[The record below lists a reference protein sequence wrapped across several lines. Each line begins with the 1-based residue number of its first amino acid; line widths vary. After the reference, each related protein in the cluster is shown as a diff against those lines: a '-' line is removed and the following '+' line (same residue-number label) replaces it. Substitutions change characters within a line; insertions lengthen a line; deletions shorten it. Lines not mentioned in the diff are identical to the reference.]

1 MVEVPRPGPEWVPLE
16 VVVARPAIWLR
27 AGPIHPDPDGVRRV
41 DCSLS
46 VVEFEAAA
54 LRVACV
60 ENGRTFVARP
70 LHLISPSV
78 RREGAFDDVVGN
90 AKQEVNGEQR
100 ADFTDA
106 VVVIEHQ
113 PTTLG
118 KVRHHIMKDIV
129 DLRMLYPFPLARELE
144 FLLKLYFF
152 IIQLIPFGN
161 FSLDVH
167 RGAFFRF
174 PLHRRMKEDYQIF
187 RSPIEAPV
195 PRSRG
200 RKSKAEE
207 CRIPP
212 SLQLRVCD
220 GSNLGCQGTNPKER
234 FFRKKIGKWGAG
246 RSSKNLKIELSLK
259 KIGVRS

>member
-113 PTTLG
+113 PTTLR
-118 KVRHHIMKDIV
+118 KVRHHMVKDIV
-129 DLRMLYPFPLARELE
+129 DLRMLYPLPFARALE
-144 FLLKLYFF
+144 VLLKLSFF
-152 IIQLIPFGN
+152 ISQFILLGHLP
-161 FSLDVH
+161 LDVH
-167 RGAFFRF
+167 RDAFFRF
-174 PLHRRMKEDYQIF
+174 SLHQWI
-187 RSPIEAPV
+187 
-195 PRSRG
+195 
-200 RKSKAEE
+200 
-207 CRIPP
+207 
-212 SLQLRVCD
+212 
-220 GSNLGCQGTNPKER
+220 
-234 FFRKKIGKWGAG
+234 
-246 RSSKNLKIELSLK
+246 
-259 KIGVRS
+259 